1 MEGGDRAGTQLGS
14 CRTQACAKGQGR
26 CRCGVLGGRGAAL
39 GGAGGVGRCAPRVPQ
54 RTDTRVHTQRGGIP
68 TPRACPLLHLEPHQ
82 ECGDL
87 TRAGGARCQPRG
99 RRHPVLPAA
108 ASGEPG
114 LLPKGQGSCGV
125 SGHPTHHGLWHSV
138 GCRRAQTRVPV
149 QASQHRPC
157 PLPGPAPTKTSRP
170 GGGKQ
175 APRAGGATGNPSPA
189 GLRTGGG
196 ASSRPRHCTRLCT
209 LSVAPRSTLH
219 LCTHTHVLAACT
231 DTSTHSWT
239 CARVHARSPRPPL
252 HAQPAAAPPGLA
264 GHWLTPLTHIPSR
277 AHAPPRFPA
286 GPRSPPGHSSCL
298 W

>member
-1 MEGGDRAGTQLGS
+1 MWD
-14 CRTQACAKGQGR
+14 
-26 CRCGVLGGRGAAL
+26 GVSHGCPNAL
-39 GGAGGVGRCAPRVPQ
+39 THGC
-54 RTDTRVHTQRGGIP
+54 T
-68 TPRACPLLHLEPHQ
+68 LS
-82 ECGDL
+82 
-87 TRAGGARCQPRG
+87 
-99 RRHPVLPAA
+99 AA
-108 ASGEPG
+108 ASPPLAPAHCSTWSRTKNAGTSPAQGGHGASPGAAGTPSSLLLPRGGSG
-114 LLPKGQGSCGV
+114 LLPKGRGPCGV

-138 GCRRAQTRVPV
+138 GCRRAQTRAPI
-149 QASQHRPC
+149 QAPQHRPC

-196 ASSRPRHCTRLCT
+196 ASSRPQRCTRLCT

-219 LCTHTHVLAACT
+219 LCAHTHVLAART

-239 CARVHARSPRPPL
+239 CAHVHARSPRPPL

-264 GHWLTPLTHIPSR
+264 GRWFTPLTHIPSR